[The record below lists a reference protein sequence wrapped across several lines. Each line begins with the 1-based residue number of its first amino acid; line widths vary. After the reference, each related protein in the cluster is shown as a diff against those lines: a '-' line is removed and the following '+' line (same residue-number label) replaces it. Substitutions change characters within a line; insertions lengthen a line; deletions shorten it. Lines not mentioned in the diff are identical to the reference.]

1 MELKEFVAAVPGF
14 AALGHPDKILH
25 FGWYLHT
32 QKQRVSFSQAE
43 IRACYKEHHMEPPN
57 LSEAFTRLIAK
68 KPKVM
73 LLEKGAYKLE
83 HSARAKLDE
92 RYGQHENTI
101 LVSQL
106 LNDLPGKIPDEAERL
121 FLSEAIK
128 CYRVRA
134 FRAAIVMAWNLTY
147 SHLLHWILSDSTRL
161 AAFQAT
167 IITSIGPKLGSS
179 VAITKRE
186 DFEQLKESQVLNIC
200 GTAGL
205 FVSQNTKKIL
215 TIQLDKRN
223 LAAHPSLL
231 VIGGP
236 EAEDT
241 ISSLVQNVVLILQ

>member
-14 AALGHPDKILH
+14 ATLGHPDKILH
-25 FGWYLHT
+25 FGWYLHSKKLKT
-32 QKQRVSFSQAE
+32 CFSQAHV
-43 IRACYKEHHMEPPN
+43 RACYKELHMDPPN
-57 LSEAFTRLIAK
+57 LSEVFTRLVAK

-73 LLEKGAYKLE
+73 LFEKGEYKLE
-83 HSARAKLDE
+83 HSTRSKLDDK
-92 RYGQHENTI
+92 YGQHETTI

-106 LNDLPGKIPDEAERL
+106 LNDLPGKIPNEAERL

-147 SHLLHWILSDSTRL
+147 SHLLHWILADPARL

-167 IITSIGPKLGSS
+167 IITSIGPKNGTGMT
-179 VAITKRE
+179 ITRRE
-186 DFEQLKESQVLNIC
+186 DFEQLKESEVLKIC

-231 VIGGP
+231 VIGAP

>member
-1 MELKEFVAAVPGF
+1 MELKEFVAAVPHF
-14 AALGHPDKILH
+14 ATLGHPDKILH

-32 QKQRVSFSQAE
+32 HKQKAFFSQAE

-57 LSEAFTRLIAK
+57 LSDAFTRLVSK

-73 LLEKGAYKLE
+73 LLEKGSYKLE
-83 HSARAKLDE
+83 HSTRTKLDE
-92 RYGQHENTI
+92 KYGQHENTI
-101 LVSQL
+101 LISQL
-106 LNDLPGKIPDEAERL
+106 LNDLPGKIPDVAERL

-147 SHLLHWILSDSTRL
+147 SHLLHWILCDPVRL

-167 IITSIGPKLGSS
+167 IIPSIGPKLGTGMT
-179 VAITKRE
+179 ITRRE
-186 DFEQLKESQVLNIC
+186 DFELLKESQVLNIC